1 MPRFYCPFALAE
13 GALVELPEALARH
26 LQVLRMVPG
35 DGLDL
40 FDGKGGVYRA
50 TLASLD
56 KKRAAA
62 GIGRFDPVD
71 VELPFAVTLAQ
82 GLPEG
87 SKMDWIVEKAV
98 ELGVQAVQPL
108 AAQRSVVR
116 LAGERADKRRAHWEA
131 VVVAASEQCGR
142 NRLAQVAPVE
152 PFERWVAVPSSAP
165 SSARRIL
172 LSPRGTESLAAWAAG
187 AGAQDVVLVVG
198 PEGGFSDHE
207 EELAVAQGALALS
220 MGPRVLRTETAGLAA
235 LACLSA
241 LWGGM

>member
-26 LQVLRMVPG
+26 LQVLRMAPG
-35 DGLDL
+35 DALDL

-62 GIGRFDPVD
+62 SIGRFDPVD
-71 VELPFAVTLAQ
+71 VELPFGVTLVQ

-152 PFERWVAVPSSAP
+152 PFERWVAAP

-172 LSPRGTESLAAWAAG
+172 LSPRGTQSMAAWAAL
-187 AGAQDVVLVVG
+187 AGAQDVVLMIG
-198 PEGGFSDHE
+198 PEGGFSDQE
-207 EELAVAQGALALS
+207 EELAVAHGALALS

>member
-1 MPRFYCPFALAE
+1 MPRFFCPFALSE
-13 GALVELPEALARH
+13 GALVELPEAIARH
-26 LQVLRMVPG
+26 LQVLRMEPG
-35 DGLDL
+35 EALDL

-50 TLASLD
+50 TLAALD

-62 GIGRFDPVD
+62 SIGRFDPLD

-87 SKMDWIVEKAV
+87 SKMDWIIEKAV
-98 ELGVQAVQPL
+98 ELGVHAVQPL

-142 NRLAQVAPVE
+142 NRLAQVEPVE
-152 PFERWVAVPSSAP
+152 QFERWVATPSST
-165 SSARRIL
+165 RRIL
-172 LSPRGTESLAAWAAG
+172 LSPRGAQSLAAWAAST
-187 AGAQDVVLVVG
+187 APHDVCLMVG
-198 PEGGFSDHE
+198 PEGGFSDQE
-207 EELAVAQGALALS
+207 EDLAVAQGALALS

-235 LACLSA
+235 LAALSA

>member
-13 GALVELPEALARH
+13 GALVELPEALSRH
-26 LQVLRMVPG
+26 LQVLRMQPG
-35 DGLDL
+35 DALDL

-62 GIGRFDPVD
+62 SIGRFDPVD

-152 PFERWVAVPSSAP
+152 PFERWVAAP

-235 LACLSA
+235 LATLNAVWDSE
-241 LWGGM
+241 